1 MLDAARSA
9 RIYYTMLPRD
19 SELATPSRGCNRTRR
34 RFAPKASASM
44 TVAGRW
50 GGSMANLQLSLAIT
64 SNPRSWPI
72 VDGRVKADGIEFT
85 KTVLGP
91 AEMFWRQLSFAEFD
105 VSEMSM
111 SELMMIRNRGDDRF
125 IGIPVFTT
133 RRFYHTGIYVRKD
146 AKIASPAD
154 LKGKRVGVPEY
165 VQTSALWT
173 RGILENEFGIA
184 PKDMTFF
191 MERVPAR
198 SHAGAIGFE
207 APPEVSINQIPPEK
221 SIGSMMLSG
230 ELDACMSY
238 NRRHGDLI
246 DRSDAD
252 LDNHP
257 DIGPLFPDS
266 AAEAVRYYK
275 KTGIYPINHGMV
287 VKRAV
292 FERNPW
298 VVINILKAFDQ
309 ANDIADAE
317 RREHV
322 AYHLETGL
330 VPPDYRKS
338 MAARIIKHGL
348 KANRATLDMAAKY
361 SNQQSLTQR
370 IMTMDEL
377 FAANALDS

>member
-1 MLDAARSA
+1 MVDAARSA
-9 RIYYTMLPRD
+9 RIYYTMLPGH
-19 SELATPSRGCNRTRR
+19 SELATRWRECNRNRR
-34 RFAPKASASM
+34 RFAAKASAPV
-44 TVAGRW
+44 TIAGRH
-50 GGSMANLQLSLAIT
+50 GGSVANLRLSLAIT
-64 SNPRSWPI
+64 SNPRTWPVI
-72 VDGRVKADGIEFT
+72 DGRVKADGIDFS
-85 KTVLGP
+85 KTILGP

-111 SELMMIRNRGDDRF
+111 SELMMIRDRGDERF

-133 RRFYHTGIYVRKD
+133 RRFYHTGIFVRRD
-146 AKIASPAD
+146 AKIADPAD
-154 LKGKRVGVPEY
+154 LRGKRVGVPEY

-191 MERVPAR
+191 MERLPAR
-198 SHAGAIGFE
+198 SHAGAIGFA
-207 APPEVSINQIPPEK
+207 APPGVTINQIPPDK
-221 SIGSMMLSG
+221 SIGSMMLAG
-230 ELDACMSY
+230 DLDACMSY

-257 DIGPLFPDS
+257 DVKPLFPDS
-266 AAEAVRYYK
+266 GAEAVRYNK

-287 VKRAV
+287 VKRTV

-298 VVINILKAFDQ
+298 VVINILKAFEE

-322 AYHLETGL
+322 ACHLETGL
-330 VPPDYRKS
+330 VPSDYRKPL
-338 MAARIIKHGL
+338 ATRIIKHGL
-348 KANRATLDMAAKY
+348 KANRATLEMAAKY
-361 SNQQSLTQR
+361 SNQQGLTQR
-370 IMTMDEL
+370 IMPMDEL
-377 FAANALDS
+377 FAANALES

>member
-1 MLDAARSA
+1 
-9 RIYYTMLPRD
+9 
-19 SELATPSRGCNRTRR
+19 
-34 RFAPKASASM
+34 
-44 TVAGRW
+44 
-50 GGSMANLQLSLAIT
+50 MADLQLSLAIT
-64 SNPRSWPI
+64 SNPRTWPI
-72 VDGRVKADGIEFT
+72 VDGRVKPDGIDFA

-111 SELMMIRNRGDDRF
+111 SELMIIRNRGDDRF

-133 RRFYHTGIYVRKD
+133 RRFYHTGIFVRKD
-146 AKIASPAD
+146 ARIASPAD

-173 RGILENEFGIA
+173 RGILESEFGIA

-191 MERVPAR
+191 MERAATR
-198 SHAGAIGFE
+198 SHAGAIGFK
-207 APPEVSINQIPPEK
+207 APAGVTINPIPPEK
-221 SIGSMMLSG
+221 SIGSMMLTG

-238 NRRHGDLI
+238 NPKQGDLI

-252 LDNHP
+252 LDHHP
-257 DIGPLFPDS
+257 DIKPLFPDS
-266 AAEAVRYYK
+266 AVEAVRYYK
-275 KTGIYPINHGMV
+275 KTGLYPINHGMV

-309 ANDIADAE
+309 ANGIANAE

-330 VPPDYRKS
+330 VPPDYRKPL
-338 MAARIIKHGL
+338 ATQLITHGL

-361 SNQQSLTQR
+361 SHQQSLTQR
-370 IMTMDEL
+370 IMTMAEL

>member
-1 MLDAARSA
+1 
-9 RIYYTMLPRD
+9 
-19 SELATPSRGCNRTRR
+19 
-34 RFAPKASASM
+34 
-44 TVAGRW
+44 
-50 GGSMANLQLSLAIT
+50 MADLQLSLAIT
-64 SNPRSWPI
+64 SNPRTWPI
-72 VDGRVKADGIEFT
+72 IDGRVKPDGIDFA

-91 AEMFWRQLSFAEFD
+91 AEMFWRQLSFGEFD

-111 SELMMIRNRGDDRF
+111 SELMMIRDRGDDRF

-133 RRFYHTGIYVRKD
+133 RRFYHTGIFVRKD
-146 AKIASPAD
+146 ARIASPAD
-154 LKGKRVGVPEY
+154 LRGKRVGVPEY

-173 RGILENEFGIA
+173 RGILESEFGIA

-191 MERVPAR
+191 MERVATR
-198 SHAGAIGFE
+198 SHAGAIGFK
-207 APPEVSINQIPPEK
+207 APQGVTINPIPPEK
-221 SIGSMMLSG
+221 SIGSMMLTG

-238 NRRHGDLI
+238 NPKQGDLI

-252 LDNHP
+252 LDHHP
-257 DIGPLFPDS
+257 DIKPLFPDS
-266 AAEAVRYYK
+266 AVEAVRYYN

-309 ANDIADAE
+309 ANGIANAE

-330 VPPDYRKS
+330 VPPDYRKPL
-338 MAARIIKHGL
+338 ATQIITHGL
-348 KANRATLDMAAKY
+348 KANRETLEMAAKY
-361 SNQQSLTQR
+361 SHQQSLTQR
-370 IMTMDEL
+370 TMTMEDL
-377 FAANALDS
+377 FAANALEP

>member
-1 MLDAARSA
+1 
-9 RIYYTMLPRD
+9 
-19 SELATPSRGCNRTRR
+19 
-34 RFAPKASASM
+34 
-44 TVAGRW
+44 
-50 GGSMANLQLSLAIT
+50 MANHLQLSLAIT
-64 SNPRSWPI
+64 SNPRTWSI
-72 VDGRVKADGIEFT
+72 IDGRVKPDGIDFA
-85 KTVLGP
+85 KTILGP

-111 SELMMIRNRGDDRF
+111 SELMMIRERGDDRF

-133 RRFYHTGIYVRKD
+133 RRFYHTGILVRKD

-154 LKGKRVGVPEY
+154 LAGKRVGVPEY

-173 RGILENEFGIA
+173 RGVLENEFGIA
-184 PKDMTFF
+184 PKDMTFL
-191 MERVPAR
+191 MERLPTR
-198 SHAGAIGFE
+198 SHAGAIGFK
-207 APPEVSINQIPPEK
+207 APSGVSVNQIPPEK
-221 SIGSMMLSG
+221 SIAAMMLAG

-238 NRRHGDLI
+238 NRNPGLI
-246 DRSDAD
+246 DRSDVD
-252 LDNHP
+252 LDHHP
-257 DIGPLFPDS
+257 DIKPLFPDS

-309 ANDIADAE
+309 ANAIADAE

-330 VPPDYRKS
+330 VPPDYRKPL
-338 MAARIIKHGL
+338 ATRIIAHGL
-348 KANRATLDMAAKY
+348 KANRATLEMAAQY
-361 SNQQSLTQR
+361 SNQQGLTQR
-370 IMTMDEL
+370 IMTMAEL

>member
-1 MLDAARSA
+1 MLDAARA
-9 RIYYTMLPRD
+9 AKIYYTMPPRLG
-19 SELATPSRGCNRTRR
+19 ELATSSRQRNRGRR
-34 RFAPKASASM
+34 RFAPKASSSM
-44 TVAGRW
+44 TVAGRR
-50 GGSMANLQLSLAIT
+50 GGSVANLQLSLAIT
-64 SNPRSWPI
+64 SNPRTWPI
-72 VDGRVKADGIEFT
+72 IDGRVKVEGIDFA

-125 IGIPVFTT
+125 VGIPVFTT
-133 RRFYHTGIYVRKD
+133 RRFYHTGIFVRKD
-146 AKIASPAD
+146 ANIASPAD

-191 MERVPAR
+191 MERLPTR
-198 SHAGAIGFE
+198 SHAGAIGFA
-207 APPEVSINQIPPEK
+207 APAGVTINQIPPEQ

-252 LDNHP
+252 LEHHP
-257 DIGPLFPDS
+257 DIKPLFSDS

-275 KTGIYPINHGMV
+275 KTGVYPINHGMV
-287 VKRAV
+287 VKRTV

-298 VVINILKAFDQ
+298 VAINILKAFDQ
-309 ANDIADAE
+309 ANDIAEAE

-330 VPPDYRKS
+330 LPSDYRKPL
-338 MAARIIKHGL
+338 ATRIIKHGL
-348 KANRATLDMAAKY
+348 KANCATLDMAAKY
-361 SNQQSLTQR
+361 SNQQHLTQR
-370 IMTMDEL
+370 IMPVDEL
-377 FAANALDS
+377 FAANVLDS